1 MPTQTPFHPHTA
13 VGEHWGQ
20 DRCRASDK
28 ADKPPHTYTLVVG
41 VGAQGRVRQMIKDN
55 SNEKEKLG
63 HPEGK
68 QVGIAGK
75 GGGALQTKSCR
86 SRPGKAP
93 KGHPLFRK

>member
-41 VGAQGRVRQMIKDN
+41 VGAQGTVRQMIKDN

-63 HPEGK
+63 HPGRQAGGYSREGRGRPSN
-68 QVGIAGK
+68 QE
-75 GGGALQTKSCR
+75 LQEQ
-86 SRPGKAP
+86 AW
-93 KGHPLFRK
+93 